1 MEVKGSE
8 AQGRTGDGG
17 SGGSAE
23 QKREPMDKN
32 RIRGIRCRARWQA
45 TAKPISIKGTG
56 CRSGGCARKVVG
68 LTSGDLSLVLETGL
82 SIERLMEIGWQKSAE
97 GIVAVGKERRRRPE
111 RKEGK

>member
-17 SGGSAE
+17 SERSVE

-32 RIRGIRCRARWQA
+32 RIKGIRCRASWQV

-56 CRSGGCARKVVG
+56 CRSGGCAWKVVG
-68 LTSGDLSLVLETGL
+68 LTSGGLSSVLETGL
-82 SIERLMEIGWQKSAE
+82 SNERSEQIGRQKSAG
-97 GIVAVGKERRRRPE
+97 GI
-111 RKEGK
+111 